1 MEGLEPTLIRNL
13 SDHMGNNLLHTICY
27 NGHAHILPWLTGRF
41 GGDLADGLKDE
52 NRNGTTPALAA
63 IKVTSKVQFSLLNIF
78 SGNAKGNSLT
88 QNCRSTP

>member
-1 MEGLEPTLIRNL
+1 
-13 SDHMGNNLLHTICY
+13 MGNNLLHTICY

-41 GGDLADGLKDE
+41 GSSDLADGLNDE

-88 QNCRSTP
+88 QNYGSTPYLLP

>member
-63 IKVTSKVQFSLLNIF
+63 IKVTSKVQIHL
-78 SGNAKGNSLT
+78 
-88 QNCRSTP
+88 